1 MAAGGDQWR
10 VRLQHA
16 GQAGA
21 PGVGGPPDHHH
32 TVADMKPRRTMN
44 SASTAVGAES
54 VAEGAPFSRAAR
66 QPAASAPVSTA
77 TIGLTA
83 MTVAA
88 PPAEAAAPGPAT
100 GGTFAQEATASI
112 ATQETSRAAITEGRI
127 KNSLV
132 GTAEST
138 NSGEQRRSYQ
148 ILSSPEIDN
157 IAIDSFTN
165 CSGLSVLFRLD

>member
-1 MAAGGDQWR
+1 MIAW
-10 VRLQHA
+10 
-16 GQAGA
+16 
-21 PGVGGPPDHHH
+21 
-32 TVADMKPRRTMN
+32 
-44 SASTAVGAES
+44 
-54 VAEGAPFSRAAR
+54 
-66 QPAASAPVSTA
+66 
-77 TIGLTA
+77 
-83 MTVAA
+83 
-88 PPAEAAAPGPAT
+88 AEAAAPGPAT